1 MSNNTS
7 DFENPWGGSFVSCS
21 VWSTTEQLMMGNAPR
36 DYLEAYGCL
45 PEDIDTALLNQLREE
60 RDRRMALTDW
70 MVSPD
75 RTPSEAQ
82 LAYRQALRDITKH
95 YTSLDDVIW
104 PELEGN

>member
-1 MSNNTS
+1 M
-7 DFENPWGGSFVSCS
+7 DIHE
-21 VWSTTEQLMMGNAPR
+21 
-36 DYLEAYGCL
+36 YLESL
-45 PEDIDTALLNQLREE
+45 SPEELEQYIIDDALNSLRME